1 MNDVLNTQDPMA
13 ALLPLRQQI
22 DELDSQL
29 VELLAKR
36 AAVTAEVGRVKQQY
50 ALPLYVPEREQ
61 ALIKARRQQ
70 AEEAGVSADLI
81 EDVLRRVMRE
91 SYQTQEA
98 GFVCCRKSGDKVV
111 VVGGAGALGQRFVS
125 LFRRSGYLVEVLEHD
140 NWHQA
145 KDMVQG
151 AALVLIAVP
160 IAVTEQVITQ
170 LPELDAD
177 TVLADLTST
186 KTGPLSAMLAKHSA
200 AVVGLHPMFGPDISN
215 IAKQVVVVSHG
226 RDAEKYQWLIQQ
238 FKVWGAVLT
247 EKSAQQ
253 HDELMQ
259 LIQAMRHFSSL
270 VYGVHLAEE
279 QADLQQLLELSSPIY
294 RLELAMVG
302 RLFAQN
308 AELYADIMLSSS
320 AVTGLLQRYQHR
332 FNQLSHLLAARDKAG
347 LMAEFAKGQQFFGP
361 LADQFLYTQS
371 NWSCS
376 AAASERD
383 PMSIDTLC
391 DWGE

>member
-1 MNDVLNTQDPMA
+1 MNDAEIQNSMT

-22 DELDSQL
+22 DQLDSQL

-36 AAVTAEVGRVKQQY
+36 AAVTQEVGRVKQQY

-61 ALIKARRQQ
+61 ELIKARRQQ
-70 AEEAGVSADLI
+70 AEQAGVSADLV

-98 GFVCCRKSGDKVV
+98 GFVCCRTPGDKVV

-125 LFRRSGYLVEVLEHD
+125 LFQRSGYQVEVLEQH
-140 NWHQA
+140 NWHLAQQ
-145 KDMVQG
+145 MVQG
-151 AALVLIAVP
+151 AALVLISVP
-160 IAVTEQVITQ
+160 IAVTAQVIAQ
-170 LPELDAD
+170 LPPLDAD

-186 KTGPLSAMLAKHSA
+186 KTGPLDAMLAQHGG

-215 IAKQVVVVSHG
+215 IAKQVVVISHG
-226 RDAEKYQWLIQQ
+226 RNPDNYQWLIQQ

-320 AVTGLLQRYQHR
+320 SVTGLLQRYQHR
-332 FNQLSHLLAARDKAG
+332 FNQLSHLLAAGDKAG

-361 LADQFLYTQS
+361 LAEQFLQES
-371 NWSCS
+371 RRLLQK
-376 AAASERD
+376 ASDER
-383 PMSIDTLC
+383 S
-391 DWGE
+391 

>member
-1 MNDVLNTQDPMA
+1 MPHTEHTDPMA
-13 ALLPLRQQI
+13 ALAPLRLQI
-22 DELDSQL
+22 DQIDSQL
-29 VELLAKR
+29 VDLLAAR
-36 AAVTAEVGRVKQQY
+36 AKVTAEVGRVKQQH
-50 ALPLYVPEREQ
+50 ALPLYVPEREL
-61 ALIKARRQQ
+61 ALIKARREQ
-70 AEEAGVSADLI
+70 ATAAGVSAELI

-98 GFVCCRKSGDKVV
+98 GFVCTRPNAGKVV
-111 VVGGAGALGQRFVS
+111 VVGGGGALGRRFVS
-125 LFRRSGYLVEVLEHD
+125 LFERSGYQVVPLETAD
-140 NWHQA
+140 WPR
-145 KDMVQG
+145 
-151 AALVLIAVP
+151 AAAIVDSACLVLMAVP
-160 IAVTEQVITQ
+160 IHLTEQLIKQ
-170 LPELDAD
+170 LPPLPEHC
-177 TVLADLTST
+177 VLADITSVKQVPMQT
-186 KTGPLSAMLAKHSA
+186 MLQQHRGPVL
-200 AVVGLHPMFGPDISN
+200 GLHPMFGPDISN
-215 IAKQVVVVSHG
+215 IVKQVVVVCHG
-226 RDAEKYQWLIQQ
+226 RGSEHYQWLIKQ

-247 EKSAQQ
+247 EKTAPQ

-332 FNQLSHLLAARDKAG
+332 FNQLSHLLAAGDKAG

-361 LADQFLYTQS
+361 VAEQFLQES
-371 NWSCS
+371 RKLLQK
-376 AAASERD
+376 AADER
-383 PMSIDTLC
+383 S
-391 DWGE
+391 

>member
-1 MNDVLNTQDPMA
+1 MMTDFSTDPMA

-22 DELDSQL
+22 DDIDSQL
-29 VELLAKR
+29 VQLLAAR
-36 AAVTAEVGRVKQQY
+36 AKITAEVGRVKQQH
-50 ALPLYVPEREQ
+50 ALPLYVPEREM
-61 ALIKARRQQ
+61 ALLKARRAQ
-70 AEEAGVSADLI
+70 AEDAGVSAELV

-91 SYQTQEA
+91 SYQTQET
-98 GFVCCRKSGDKVV
+98 GFVCCRPNGGKVV

-125 LFRRSGYLVEVLEHD
+125 LFQRSGYQVVVLEAND
-140 NWHQA
+140 WPQA
-145 KDMVQG
+145 P
-151 AALVLIAVP
+151 ALVADSCLVLMAVP
-160 IAVTEQVITQ
+160 IHLTTQ
-170 LPELDAD
+170 LIQRLPPLPAD
-177 TVLADLTST
+177 CVLADLTSVKAEPLQT
-186 KTGPLSAMLAKHSA
+186 MLQQHSGPVL
-200 AVVGLHPMFGPDISN
+200 GLHPMFGPDISN
-215 IAKQVVVVSHG
+215 IVKQVVVCCHG
-226 RDAEKYQWLIQQ
+226 RHADRYQWLLAQ

-247 EKSAQQ
+247 EKTATE

-308 AELYADIMLSSS
+308 AELYADIMLSSA

-332 FNQLSHLLAARDKAG
+332 FNQLSHLLAAKDKAG

-361 LADQFLYTQS
+361 LAGQFLQES
-371 NWSCS
+371 RRLLQK
-376 AAASERD
+376 ASDER
-383 PMSIDTLC
+383 S
-391 DWGE
+391 